1 MTNKRPPIPIIVLVL
16 LIILAV
22 AGYFIWQNQNRQD
35 ATLLTASGTIEATEI
50 SISPELSGKI
60 SEVKVGEGDN
70 VKIGE
75 VVIQMDETILK
86 AQRLVAASA
95 LETAKAA
102 ATTAEAGLAA
112 AQSQYAIVLQ
122 TSLNEDQATRKRDWA
137 ESKPGEFEQPN
148 WFFSPAEQIAVV
160 DKQVEAAEAD
170 LKKKSERL
178 QFLEEK
184 VSSAVFL
191 NAEQDLLD
199 ARLAFKIANEVLK
212 SVNNITN
219 DAELRDAAQNAY
231 DDAKDKLD
239 DAQEAYSDL
248 LTTDE
253 ADEILTARAELS
265 VARETYATAMDHARK
280 FDTGERSLKLAAAQT
295 AVDQAKAGLN
305 QAQTAVKQ
313 AEANLALID
322 TQIKQLT
329 ILSPA
334 EGVVLTRLV
343 EPGEFV
349 TPGSPVMTVAD
360 IADLT
365 ITVYVPEYRIGEVSL
380 DQTALL
386 TVDSFPGA
394 SFKATVV
401 YISDQAEYTPRNVQT
416 VDGRRNTVFA
426 VKLKLEDTTGKLKPG
441 MPADVVF
448 NP

>member
-1 MTNKRPPIPIIVLVL
+1 MTNKRPPVSIIVLVL
-16 LIILAV
+16 LIVLAI
-22 AGYFIWQNQNRQD
+22 AGYFIWQSQRQQD
-35 ATLLTASGTIEATEI
+35 TVLLTASGTIESTEI
-50 SISPELSGKI
+50 SISPELSGKVG
-60 SEVKVGEGDN
+60 EVKVGEGDN
-70 VKIGE
+70 VKFGD

-86 AQRLVAASA
+86 AQRLITTSA
-95 LETAKAA
+95 LETANAA
-102 ATTAEAGLAA
+102 VKTAETALAA

-122 TSLNEDQATRKRDWA
+122 TSLNEDQVTRKRDWV

-148 WFFSPAEQIAVV
+148 WFFSTTEQITVA

-191 NAEQDLLD
+191 NVERELLD
-199 ARLAFKIANEVLK
+199 ARQAFKIADDVLK

-219 DAELRDAAQNAY
+219 DAELRDAAKKAY
-231 DDAKDKLD
+231 DDAKDELD

-265 VARETYATAMDHARK
+265 VARETYATAMDHLRK

-329 ILSPA
+329 IFSPA
-334 EGVVLTRLV
+334 DGVVLTRLV
-343 EPGEFV
+343 EPGEFI
-349 TPGSPVMTVAD
+349 TPGSPAMTIAD
-360 IADLT
+360 LSDLT

-386 TVDSFPGA
+386 TVDSFPGT

-401 YISDQAEYTPRNVQT
+401 YISDQAEFTPRNVQT

-426 VKLKLEDTTGKLKPG
+426 VKLKLEDATGKLKPG